1 MARHAGIRRSAGQ
14 RRPKRGTK
22 RAQKGEK
29 PRRRT
34 VYLSYS
40 WDSAAHKEWVSRFAF
55 RLEANGLKVVVDQW
69 HLKLGDSLPRFM
81 ETAIGTSDFVLLIC
95 TPAYKKRAD
104 ERVGGVGYEQDLMTA
119 ERLVARHY
127 NKFVPVLREATGTRP
142 CRSGSPA
149 IWVWTSG
156 APNMR
161 RTPSRTWSSICCAHR
176 NWPDEAG

>member
-1 MARHAGIRRSAGQ
+1 VARET
-14 RRPKRGTK
+14 GTK
-22 RAQKGEK
+22 RSADAKSSARKKTLARKSGK

-69 HLKLGDSLPRFM
+69 HLRLGESLPHFM

-127 NKFVPVLREATGTRP
+127 NKFVPVLRAGDWYRALPKWIAGQLGVDLRGDRYAGDNFQNLVEHLLH
-142 CRSGSPA
+142 
-149 IWVWTSG
+149 
-156 APNMR
+156 APK
-161 RTPSRTWSSICCAHR
+161 S
-176 NWPDEAG
+176 

>member
-1 MARHAGIRRSAGQ
+1 MARPKAIRHPAGQ
-14 RRPKRGTK
+14 RRQLRRTK
-22 RAQKGEK
+22 RARKGSK
-29 PRRRT
+29 PQRRT

-81 ETAIGTSDFVLLIC
+81 EKAISTSDFVLLIC
-95 TPAYKKRAD
+95 TRAYKKRAD

-127 NKFVPVLREATGTRP
+127 NKFVPVLREGDWYNALPSWIAGHLGVDLR
-142 CRSGSPA
+142 GDKYGEDNFQNL
-149 IWVWTSG
+149 VEHLLH
-156 APNMR
+156 APKL
-161 RTPSRTWSSICCAHR
+161 A
-176 NWPDEAG
+176 